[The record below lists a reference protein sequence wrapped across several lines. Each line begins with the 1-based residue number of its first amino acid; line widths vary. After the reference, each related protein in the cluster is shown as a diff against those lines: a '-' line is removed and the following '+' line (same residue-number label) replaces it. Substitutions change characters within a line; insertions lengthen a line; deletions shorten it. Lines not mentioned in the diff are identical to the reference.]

1 MFEADIIV
9 VGAGIA
15 GASVARELAESAS
28 VILLEREAQV
38 GYHSTGRSAAAFIP
52 SYGWNNPALRLLTA
66 CSYTLLAA
74 PPPDFQ
80 CPELLKR
87 RGLLTLLPPD
97 NAASFDEAY
106 QRLQSEIP
114 SLKRLTPEQA
124 RAHIPYLRDE
134 YVRGAWFEPDVF
146 DIDVDALH
154 QGYLRDFRRRGGHL
168 QTDAGVSAVRRHPG
182 RWDVTS
188 GARKFTA
195 PILVNAAGAW
205 ADSLAAMAAVKTVG
219 LEPRRRTAI
228 LVSPPEGAD
237 AASWPLAMCADSSF
251 YFKPDA
257 NMLLVSP
264 ADEHPSQACDAQ
276 PEELDIAY
284 AAHYAEAALEMQV
297 THVAHSWAGLRSFVA
312 DRSPVIGAAPD
323 HPDFFWLAAQGGHGI
338 QIAPAAARLAAALV
352 RGDPVP
358 DDLFAA
364 GFDPAWVSPARSE
377 LDSGRRGHAEVS
389 AKC

>member
-1 MFEADIIV
+1 
-9 VGAGIA
+9 
-15 GASVARELAESAS
+15 
-28 VILLEREAQV
+28 
-38 GYHSTGRSAAAFIP
+38 
-52 SYGWNNPALRLLTA
+52 
-66 CSYTLLAA
+66 
-74 PPPDFQ
+74 
-80 CPELLKR
+80 
-87 RGLLTLLPPD
+87 
-97 NAASFDEAY
+97 
-106 QRLQSEIP
+106 
-114 SLKRLTPEQA
+114 
-124 RAHIPYLRDE
+124 
-134 YVRGAWFEPDVF
+134 
-146 DIDVDALH
+146 
-154 QGYLRDFRRRGGHL
+154 
-168 QTDAGVSAVRRHPG
+168 
-182 RWDVTS
+182 
-188 GARKFTA
+188 
-195 PILVNAAGAW
+195 
-205 ADSLAAMAAVKTVG
+205 
-219 LEPRRRTAI
+219 
-228 LVSPPEGAD
+228 
-237 AASWPLAMCADSSF
+237 MCADSSF

-377 LDSGRRGHAEVS
+377 LDSGRRGPAEVS

>member
-15 GASVARELAESAS
+15 GASVARELSESAS

-52 SYGWNNPALRLLTA
+52 SYEWNNPALRLLTA
-66 CSYTLLAA
+66 CSYSLFEA

-80 CPELLKR
+80 CPELLNR
-87 RGLLTLLPPD
+87 RGLLTLLPPGD
-97 NAASFDEAY
+97 AALLDEAH

-114 SLKRLTPEQA
+114 SLQRLTPEQT

-134 YVRGAWFEPDVF
+134 YARGAWFEPDVF

-154 QGYLRDFRRRGGHL
+154 QGYLRDFRRQGGQL
-168 QTDAGVSAVRRHPG
+168 RTDAGVTGVRRYPG
-182 RWDVTS
+182 RWEVTS
-188 GARKFTA
+188 DAGTFTA
-195 PILVNAAGAW
+195 PLLVNAAGAW
-205 ADSLAAMAAVKTVG
+205 ADGLAAMAGVKTVG

-228 LVSPPEGAD
+228 LVSPPEGSD
-237 AASWPLAMCADSSF
+237 VASWPLAICADGSF

-264 ADEHPSQACDAQ
+264 ADENLSQACDAR

-284 AAHYAEAALEMQV
+284 AAHFAEKALEMEVKQ
-297 THVAHSWAGLRSFVA
+297 VAHSWAGLRNFVA
-312 DRSPVIGAAPD
+312 DRSPVIGAATD
-323 HPDFFWLAAQGGHGI
+323 DPDFFWLAAQGGHGI

-358 DDLFAA
+358 EDLMAA
-364 GFDPAWVSPARSE
+364 GFDHAWTSPLRPG
-377 LDSGRRGHAEVS
+377 LN
-389 AKC
+389 